1 MITIAILVA
10 LIIVVQ
16 TVAHFKY
23 VSRAL
28 TFWDIVLPFRILKE
42 ILLMAFITW
51 AAEAVALAIMYDIYG
66 NLDAAEIDHPDL
78 SKKIVLLFVL
88 LTWGGL
94 SAYQYRGRIKID
106 YKMKDRGLNIGL
118 APLQSGLTKVVLSS
132 IVTFISIVSAVLGI
146 VGFYL
151 DHLR

>member
-1 MITIAILVA
+1 LGYCPSI
-10 LIIVVQ
+10 Q
-16 TVAHFKY
+16 
-23 VSRAL
+23 
-28 TFWDIVLPFRILKE
+28 DIERDPLDGFYH
-42 ILLMAFITW
+42 MGSGGCSFC
-51 AAEAVALAIMYDIYG
+51 
-66 NLDAAEIDHPDL
+66 NLDAAEIEHPDL
-78 SKKIVLLFVL
+78 GKKIFLLFVL

-106 YKMKDRGLNIGL
+106 YKVKNSGLNIGL

-132 IVTFISIVSAVLGI
+132 IVTFISLVSAVLGI